1 MAKRNINRIL
11 TSIIFLISSAFI
23 TSYSSVVNALSGDNS
38 NDSWIFRYMG
48 MLIDKGG
55 VPYKDAFEQ
64 KGPLLFFI
72 QYAGYKINRDYGI
85 WIIEIIS
92 MTLVLYFTYLL
103 CKRFTAKIQAVVCA
117 IVSISSIS
125 IFFYGN
131 NCEEYA
137 LPFIALSTF
146 IFTDYFIYDKCSG
159 LRLFLCG
166 LSCAAVFMLRPN
178 MLSLWVVMSIAVIIR
193 YIKDLHKFP
202 VIFSLLFSSGFFSV
216 IVPIFFWYY
225 SKGGLNDLIDQ
236 YFIFNFNYTEDVY
249 TISKHIGLMLSFAG
263 SSLLLIPILILII
276 TALDP
281 KYRYYNI
288 TFLVYIVLNILLCT
302 ISVRGYLHYGMPLI
316 LCHAYP
322 LALLTK
328 KLSEKKYK
336 IYQKVPCLLYIV
348 YSFTLIIFC
357 VKNCYSFVQTIYSY
371 NRPQHELDL
380 ISEVRELSKETDTI
394 LVLGNGAR
402 LYYEADR
409 LSSSKYF
416 IQVPIYAVNS
426 NLKVDI
432 KEDINR
438 ELPVLLVDHLMSE
451 DESDEYG
458 QLFDHYDK
466 YTPVD
471 NINRLFILKQ

>member
-1 MAKRNINRIL
+1 MAKKYIN
-11 TSIIFLISSAFI
+11 IFLKSIFFLITSVLI
-23 TSYSSVVNALSGDNS
+23 TSYSSVVNALSGDDS

-72 QYAGYKINRDYGI
+72 EYAGYKINKDYGI

-103 CKRFTAKIQAVVCA
+103 CISFTTEIKAAICS

-146 IFTDYFIYDKCSG
+146 IFTDYFIFDKCSG
-159 LRLFLCG
+159 LRLFICG
-166 LSCAAVFMLRPN
+166 LSCASVFMLRPN
-178 MLSLWVVMSIAVIIR
+178 MLSLWVILSLAVIIKF
-193 YIKDLHKFP
+193 IKDFKKFP
-202 VIFSLLFSSGFFSV
+202 VRFTLLFSAGFFAV
-216 IVPIFFWYY
+216 IIPIFAWYY
-225 SKGGLNDLIDQ
+225 AKGGLNDLIDQ

-249 TISKHIGLMLSFAG
+249 TISKHIGLTISFAG
-263 SSLLLIPILILII
+263 SSLMIIPVLILIFF
-276 TALDP
+276 AKDS
-281 KYRYYNI
+281 KYRYFNI
-288 TFLVYIVLNILLCT
+288 AFLAYIFLNIILCT

-316 LCHAYP
+316 ICHAYP

-328 KLSEKKYK
+328 KLSEKKYEK
-336 IYQKVPCLLYIV
+336 YKNVPYLLYLV

-357 VKNCYSFVQTIYSY
+357 VKICYTFMQTISSY
-371 NRPQHELDL
+371 TRPQHELDL
-380 ISEVRELSKETDTI
+380 ISEVREMTEDTEKI

-402 LYYEADR
+402 LYYDADR

-426 NLKVDI
+426 NLKNDI
-432 KEDINR
+432 KADINR
-438 ELPVLLVDHLMSE
+438 ELPVLLIDHLMSE

-458 QLFDHYDK
+458 QLFEHYDK
-466 YTPVD
+466 YTPV
-471 NINRLFILKQ
+471 NAINRLFILKQ